1 MSCLRVRLLPA
12 KRAWKSFTAS
22 FHKLRRSKTKHQTK
36 YSAATS
42 DKHFFGTSH
51 RSGKKLRDKDSR
63 VFFTRLKRG
72 CLFKKKRKAVVYV
85 DKLFR
90 EPMAVSNWIPAK
102 QWKPKE
108 ELFPEKGI
116 DQRAEEFITRV
127 KAEIL
132 ASRNL

>member
-1 MSCLRVRLLPA
+1 MSCLRIRLLPA
-12 KRAWKSFTAS
+12 KRAWKSFTAN
-22 FHKLRRSKTKHQTK
+22 FHKFRRSKTKH
-36 YSAATS
+36 
-42 DKHFFGTSH
+42 KHFYRSSQG
-51 RSGKKLRDKDSR
+51 SGKKRRDRDSR
-63 VFFTRLKRG
+63 IFFICLKRG

-90 EPMAVSNWIPAK
+90 EPMAVSSWIPAK

-116 DQRAEEFITRV
+116 DERAEEFITRV